1 MVRRVFKLNDP
12 IHEMDS
18 NYSTFN
24 FQNEKLDS
32 LGISLQSLNSENSE
46 EKYVWIH
53 EANDKVLGA
62 MSFYDM
68 DRYFQIEI
76 VAKNNLE
83 QELCDLTKP
92 VYTLIQ
98 RLEDYSK
105 RFNHSSIR
113 VDSTSERVELWKS
126 YGYEMIGMPQHC
138 DGWGQVFPMEKKF

>member
-1 MVRRVFKLNDP
+1 MTRRIFKLNDP
-12 IHEMDS
+12 IHEIDS
-18 NYSTFN
+18 NYTTFD
-24 FQNEKLDS
+24 FQNPKLDS
-32 LGISLQSLNSENSE
+32 IGISLQSLNSKNSGE
-46 EKYVWIH
+46 EHVWIH
-53 EANDKVLGA
+53 EANNKVLGV

-68 DRYFQIEI
+68 GRYFQVEI

-113 VDSTSERVELWKS
+113 VDSTSERVELWES
-126 YGYEMIGMPQHC
+126 YGYGMIGMPQHC

>member
-1 MVRRVFKLNDP
+1 MARHIFKLNDP
-12 IHEMDS
+12 IHEINSKYAMLD
-18 NYSTFN
+18 
-24 FQNEKLDS
+24 FQNPKLDS
-32 LGISLQSLNSENSE
+32 LGISLQTLNHENKDKE
-46 EKYVWIH
+46 YVWIH
-53 EANDKVLGA
+53 EANDKVLGV

-68 DRYFQIEI
+68 GRYFQIEI

-113 VDSTSERVELWKS
+113 VDSTSERVELWES
-126 YGYEMIGMPQHC
+126 YGYGMIGMPQHC